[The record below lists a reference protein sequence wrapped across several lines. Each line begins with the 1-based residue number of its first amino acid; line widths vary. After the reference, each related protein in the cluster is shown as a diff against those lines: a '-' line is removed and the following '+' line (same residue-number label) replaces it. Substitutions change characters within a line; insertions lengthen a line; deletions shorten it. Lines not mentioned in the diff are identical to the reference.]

1 MVFIAAPKKIE
12 TPYIKVNPK
21 KKQQSRKPL
30 FILKDTLLQTNPNPY
45 PSKFLG
51 MNAMYPPAVKH
62 GLLVNLPIYS
72 WFFPATTSIYQGFSN
87 FFMDFPMF
95 FPQFI
100 GIFQP
105 WMTPL
110 GPQELLGVGMNFAA
124 VVSGI
129 FGALENIWEDNGRY
143 IKSWIQG
150 IYTPRFYIPP
160 EKQGFLYT
168 LN

>member
-1 MVFIAAPKKIE
+1 
-12 TPYIKVNPK
+12 
-21 KKQQSRKPL
+21 
-30 FILKDTLLQTNPNPY
+30 
-45 PSKFLG
+45 
-51 MNAMYPPAVKH
+51 
-62 GLLVNLPIYS
+62 
-72 WFFPATTSIYQGFSN
+72 
-87 FFMDFPMF
+87 MDFPMF

-105 WMTPL
+105 RMTPL